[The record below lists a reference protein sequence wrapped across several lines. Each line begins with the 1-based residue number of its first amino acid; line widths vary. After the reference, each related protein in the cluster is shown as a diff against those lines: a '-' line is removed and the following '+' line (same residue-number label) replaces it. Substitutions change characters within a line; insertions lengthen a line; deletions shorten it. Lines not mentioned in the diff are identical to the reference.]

1 MFKSLR
7 MRLFGT
13 LLLVVTVALGTIA
26 VYASQVTTSEFERTV
41 TGILR
46 YRDPR
51 LDTKIHNIQK
61 YIIQNRGEM
70 DIWGKLQGLLEQM
83 EASSQIRFVM
93 TDLDGMIYADSS
105 RKIIGAELN
114 TSLSKPFAAFLIDG
128 QPILAYF
135 EPLDAPNLHTIQE
148 RFTTSVNRSLMLAII
163 AAGSVTLLLTLL
175 LSASILRPISALTS
189 AARKME
195 SGDLSQRVNVK
206 AKDELGELANA
217 FNAMADGLDHLEQL
231 RRNMVTDVAHELR
244 TPLSNIR
251 GYLEALQDDML
262 DPTPEM
268 IHLLHEEAMTLN
280 HLVDELQEL
289 ALAEAGQLQMDCRA
303 VEISEIVDKAVSSI
317 SPQAS
322 NKNLQLS
329 TSVPE
334 DLPLSEADPD
344 RLNQILRNLLNNA
357 ITYTPPGG
365 NISINASEKN
375 HAIEISVADTGAG
388 IAPEHLPYIFE
399 RFYRADKSRTRA
411 TGGAGLGLAIVKHLV
426 EALDGEVAVE
436 SVLGE
441 GTKVIFTL
449 PIHITTGIAKLEKD
463 YPSPQVLSA
472 AESN

>member
-334 DLPLSEADPD
+334 DLPLAEADPD

>member
-329 TSVPE
+329 SSVPE
-334 DLPLSEADPD
+334 DLPLAEADPD